1 MLRNIYKH
9 SEFSLEKIYGN
20 TNLKKYQQLEPPPF
34 RNAMLAVYTKIYI
47 VLCTHVFEHV
57 DISIWQVMIEHS

>member
-1 MLRNIYKH
+1 M
-9 SEFSLEKIYGN
+9 EKIYGN
-20 TNLKKYQQLEPPPF
+20 TNLKEYQQLEPPPF